1 MPKLLVVD
9 DDQLTLE
16 ILKTALEGC
25 DYEVITASDGLD
37 ALNKARAEHPDIILL
52 DIMLPKL
59 QGYQVCRLLKFD
71 DQYSHIP
78 IIMITGKA
86 GDENRSLGLKTG
98 ANEYVTKPFE
108 IDEILKI
115 VSDHLKS
122 IPSSVG

>member
-1 MPKLLVVD
+1 MPKVLVVD

-16 ILKTALEGC
+16 ILKTALENC
-25 DYEVITASDGLD
+25 EYEVVTAADGLD
-37 ALNKARAEHPDIILL
+37 ALNKARSEDPDMILL

-86 GDENRSLGLKTG
+86 GDENRALGLKTG
-98 ANEYVTKPFE
+98 ADEYVTKPFE
-108 IDEILKI
+108 IDDILKI
-115 VSDHLKS
+115 VSDHLKPVS
-122 IPSSVG
+122 PSVS